1 MLPAAAL
8 MPVLFGAMKDHSP
21 ELVRMESGYAQI
33 LLAGSV
39 VMLCAR
45 GIGHYFFGMHRP
57 KIITMATIAGNVTNV
72 IFNYVL
78 IFGEAGLTAYADDG
92 SVLFALP
99 GVPGAPTMGVYG
111 AAIGTII
118 GTGVEFAIPLAVF
131 LSPKWNRQYRT
142 RASWRPRWSTF
153 REVVKLGWPCSIQ
166 WGNEIVCWSLFMS
179 VIVGTFGEAHM
190 AAGWIALR
198 FMHLAFMPTVG
209 VSTAVNSLVGKY
221 IGAGKP
227 DTGVARARLGLAMAV
242 LYMTF
247 CGAMFFLFRH
257 SAVSLFV
264 GGDTPPE
271 QVREI
276 VQIGGRIMV
285 CAAVFQL
292 FDAFGIIYTGALRG
306 AGDTLWPSVATI
318 VYSWT
323 FIVGLGWGLAVHVP
337 QWESLGP
344 WIGAAVFIIFYGV
357 TMSFRF
363 EGGAWRKIRLVAASR
378 EESPETAPVG
388 PVPPATSPDGA
399 GYDLADAV
407 EPR

>member
-1 MLPAAAL
+1 
-8 MPVLFGAMKDHSP
+8 
-21 ELVRMESGYAQI
+21 
-33 LLAGSV
+33 
-39 VMLCAR
+39 
-45 GIGHYFFGMHRP
+45 
-57 KIITMATIAGNVTNV
+57 
-72 IFNYVL
+72 
-78 IFGEAGLTAYADDG
+78 
-92 SVLFALP
+92 
-99 GVPGAPTMGVYG
+99 
-111 AAIGTII
+111 
-118 GTGVEFAIPLAVF
+118 
-131 LSPKWNRQYRT
+131 
-142 RASWRPRWSTF
+142 
-153 REVVKLGWPCSIQ
+153 
-166 WGNEIVCWSLFMS
+166 
-179 VIVGTFGEAHM
+179 
-190 AAGWIALR
+190 
-198 FMHLAFMPTVG
+198 MPTVG

-227 DTGVARARLGLAMAV
+227 NTGVARARLGLTMAV

-247 CGAMFFLFRH
+247 CGAMFFIFRH
-257 SAVSLFV
+257 SLVSVFV

-276 VQIGGRIMV
+276 VDIGGRIMV

-292 FDAFGIIYTGALRG
+292 FDAFGIVYTGALRG

-337 QWESLGP
+337 QWESIGP

-357 TMSFRF
+357 TMSLRF
-363 EGGAWRKIRLVAASR
+363 EGGAWRKIRLVAALR